1 MAKPQLDPPVAS
13 MAPTDETLTEYDQQH
28 LVTYLRLLDA
38 EAEGADWSEV
48 ASLVLGM
55 DPANDPSQA
64 KATWESHLARAKW
77 LADHG
82 YRHLLRRDGST

>member
-1 MAKPQLDPPVAS
+1 MAKPPLDPPVAL
-13 MAPTDETLTEYDQQH
+13 MAPTDETPTEYDQQH
-28 LVTYLRLLDA
+28 VATYLRLLDA
-38 EAEGADWSEV
+38 DADGAEWTEV

-55 DPANDPSQA
+55 DPASDPARA

-77 LADHG
+77 LVDHG